1 MTGGA
6 PRLSRTSHARR
17 NEAPSDRLVSTRFRT
32 EGRAGLYS
40 TSAASGN
47 AQKCGPIPAAQKTR
61 RGAATGRSSEA
72 ESVVRRQLSTVAAP
86 GSSGPTSRQKRRRP
100 FGHETRISGRNPLV
114 FQQNT
119 EVVFQNDLPLRR
131 DDLSRRANG
140 VGRHPCDQGS
150 RTNGLGR
157 RADDRRRSLGDLGR
171 RLRDLSRRS
180 DDLGR
185 QAGDR
190 FRSGRDPSRR
200 TNYLITCRCLPMHRS
215 AERRFGAGVALGFAS
230 CRMAFG
236 APRFMA
242 GEQVRKEQG
251 LSNKLDPVGRAFQ
264 PAGAGD
270 FPAPSWF
277 DGLKARRT
285 SSLERLPYS
294 TEIHGMPWAGLLTPL
309 PQAPPTDA

>member
-1 MTGGA
+1 MRIKNHPTFNSTNFPKLPLESHSTHHA
-6 PRLSRTSHARR
+6 PRFYPT
-17 NEAPSDRLVSTRFRT
+17 
-32 EGRAGLYS
+32 
-40 TSAASGN
+40 N
-47 AQKCGPIPAAQKTR
+47 AYDI
-61 RGAATGRSSEA
+61 
-72 ESVVRRQLSTVAAP
+72 
-86 GSSGPTSRQKRRRP
+86 
-100 FGHETRISGRNPLV
+100 HELH
-114 FQQNT
+114 
-119 EVVFQNDLPLRR
+119 DY
-131 DDLSRRANG
+131 
-140 VGRHPCDQGS
+140 C
-150 RTNGLGR
+150 
-157 RADDRRRSLGDLGR
+157 
-171 RLRDLSRRS
+171 
-180 DDLGR
+180 R